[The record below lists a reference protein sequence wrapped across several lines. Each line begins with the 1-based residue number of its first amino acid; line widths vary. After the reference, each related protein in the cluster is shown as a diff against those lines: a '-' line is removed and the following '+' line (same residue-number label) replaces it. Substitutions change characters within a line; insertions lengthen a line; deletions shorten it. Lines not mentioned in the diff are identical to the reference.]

1 MVSGLFHIRVNGN
14 EDNKD
19 NAFSTLLISGASV
32 FCMRGEEY
40 IVPEE
45 VKKKLEDKKVDFEV
59 VEKKEVI
66 TE

>member
-1 MVSGLFHIRVNGN
+1 MVSGLFHIKINGS

-19 NAFSTLLISGASV
+19 NAFSTLLISGASI
-32 FCMRGEEY
+32 FCMRDEEY

-59 VEKKEVI
+59 VKKKK
-66 TE
+66 